1 MHFIIKLNPNYSFYW
16 LLHGCLELCA
26 VQHTWFTQLLYDHLY
41 KVIAFVAKLRAG
53 RHLVWALSQHAPR
66 LCWKPQDSSMHSIN
80 TTSSIHQLNCSAPHR
95 LKQSADLFIFSP
107 PPTSSIHCK
116 QSYRGGEKKKA
127 INRREAEDD
136 ELREPPLIFH
146 FDRLSSVKRQR
157 RCSSYTELG
166 SSLFVAQTYVFR
178 MN

>member
-1 MHFIIKLNPNYSFYW
+1 MP
-16 LLHGCLELCA
+16 
-26 VQHTWFTQLLYDHLY
+26 LLYDHLY
-41 KVIAFVAKLRAG
+41 KVIVFVTKLRVV

-80 TTSSIHQLNCSAPHR
+80 TTSSIHQLNYSPCRSWGSQ
-95 LKQSADLFIFSP
+95 LTCLSSP
-107 PPTSSIHCK
+107 PHPPALFSASRVIE
-116 QSYRGGEKKKA
+116 GGKKKS

-146 FDRLSSVKRQR
+146 FDRLSSVTRQR
-157 RCSSYTELG
+157 RCSSCTELG
-166 SSLFVAQTYVFR
+166 SSLFVTQTYVFR

>member
-16 LLHGCLELCA
+16 VLHGCLELCA
-26 VQHTWFTQLLYDHLY
+26 AQHTQFTPLLYDHLY
-41 KVIAFVAKLRAG
+41 KVIVFVTKLRVVRHFAMSFISARSQTVLETTGFLNAFNKYHVIHPSAELQCPAQAG
-53 RHLVWALSQHAPR
+53 AVSWPVYLL
-66 LCWKPQDSSMHSIN
+66 
-80 TTSSIHQLNCSAPHR
+80 
-95 LKQSADLFIFSP
+95 P

-116 QSYRGGEKKKA
+116 QSYRGGKKKS

-157 RCSSYTELG
+157 RCSWYTELG
-166 SSLFVAQTYVFR
+166 SSLFVTQTYVSR

>member
-1 MHFIIKLNPNYSFYW
+1 MPW
-16 LLHGCLELCA
+16 A
-26 VQHTWFTQLLYDHLY
+26 VCST
-41 KVIAFVAKLRAG
+41 A
-53 RHLVWALSQHAPR
+53 HLVHATPLWSFVQSNCLCGQAESGETFGMSFISACSQTV
-66 LCWKPQDSSMHSIN
+66 LE
-80 TTSSIHQLNCSAPHR
+80 TTGFLYAFNKYHVIHPSAELQCPVQAEAVSWPVYLLPPTHQLFTASR
-95 LKQSADLFIFSP
+95 VIE
-107 PPTSSIHCK
+107 
-116 QSYRGGEKKKA
+116 GGKKKA